1 MQKNRNLIVGI
12 YGLPRYS
19 SQDLYLDGIEMLNK
33 RLKVKSL
40 YIHSW
45 DEKIQVDIGPRAK
58 KILEQMVIEPP
69 LDFSETIDKY
79 SIFADTFLYA
89 ANWRLTSLETSQ
101 KNKITFNVI
110 SQMSSISRLA
120 SLILDGLEQNKDDV
134 FLLTRFDA
142 LISGKV
148 DLALLNHF
156 DVLLS
161 RQHSYY
167 PDCVQIMTIK
177 GLFEL
182 SKLENKM
189 MANNFY
195 DLFDGS
201 AEALRESLYRE
212 SRVKMT
218 FDNFYYE
225 LFNRAHV
232 KPRKNSFLDKLK
244 LFFS

>member
-1 MQKNRNLIVGI
+1 
-12 YGLPRYS
+12 
-19 SQDLYLDGIEMLNK
+19 
-33 RLKVKSL
+33 
-40 YIHSW
+40 
-45 DEKIQVDIGPRAK
+45 
-58 KILEQMVIEPP
+58 
-69 LDFSETIDKY
+69 
-79 SIFADTFLYA
+79 
-89 ANWRLTSLETSQ
+89 
-101 KNKITFNVI
+101 
-110 SQMSSISRLA
+110 MSSISRLA
-120 SLILDGLEQNKDDV
+120 SIILDGLEQNKDDV

>member
-45 DEKIQVDIGPRAK
+45 DEKIQVDIGPRSK

-101 KNKITFNVI
+101 KNKNYF
-110 SQMSSISRLA
+110 
-120 SLILDGLEQNKDDV
+120 
-134 FLLTRFDA
+134 
-142 LISGKV
+142 
-148 DLALLNHF
+148 
-156 DVLLS
+156 
-161 RQHSYY
+161 
-167 PDCVQIMTIK
+167 
-177 GLFEL
+177 
-182 SKLENKM
+182 
-189 MANNFY
+189 
-195 DLFDGS
+195 
-201 AEALRESLYRE
+201 
-212 SRVKMT
+212 
-218 FDNFYYE
+218 
-225 LFNRAHV
+225 
-232 KPRKNSFLDKLK
+232 
-244 LFFS
+244 